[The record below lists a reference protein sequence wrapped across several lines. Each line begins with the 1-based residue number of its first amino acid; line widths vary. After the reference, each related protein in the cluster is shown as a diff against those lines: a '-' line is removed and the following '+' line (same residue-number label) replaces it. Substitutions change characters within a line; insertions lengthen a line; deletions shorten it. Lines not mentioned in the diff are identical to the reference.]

1 MAGLVIDGEQSGHS
15 SVHSMNC
22 RIDLHRYVIGSSQR
36 WRPAAKSVPVSRN
49 IRILQKLMSE
59 PDPVVGEHPRELMM
73 AALISDDDVRD
84 YGTEF
89 LSYSP
94 EQLVL
99 STSYMASMINC
110 SMHMPLPLQSLG

>member
-1 MAGLVIDGEQSGHS
+1 MAGLVIDGEQSTYS
-15 SVHSMNC
+15 SVHAMNC
-22 RIDLHRYVIGSSQR
+22 RIDLHRYVIGSSQL

-49 IRILQKLMSE
+49 ILILQKLMSE
-59 PDPVVGEHPRELMM
+59 PDPVVGEHSRELMM
-73 AALISDDDVRD
+73 ATLISDEDVRD
-84 YGTEF
+84 PGAKF

-99 STSYMASMINC
+99 SASYMTSMINC